1 MYQAFHQVTVIPA
14 APYPG
19 PWPKILIQVTTEFFF
34 CSYKIVVGITSR
46 SSEKDL
52 QWLMDF
58 IRQTF
63 SEYVS
68 HVKYLPI
75 TNSNTV
81 DWEKEVRGCSV
92 GILYHTKRQGRIN
105 IVDVDGALYDEE
117 LESLSHNLGN
127 GETLT
132 LGTHDPR

>member
-1 MYQAFHQVTVIPA
+1 MSFLHRT
-14 APYPG
+14 
-19 PWPKILIQVTTEFFF
+19 
-34 CSYKIVVGITSR
+34 SYKIVVGITSR

-81 DWEKEVRGCSV
+81 DWENKVRGCSV